1 MNQKVINII
10 LAAGIVISIALF
22 ISNKNQTGASSISKA
37 DVPQSLKI
45 AYVDLDTIQSKY
57 TFYQEKMQ
65 EFEKKKESADRDL
78 NNAFQK
84 IDNERVAFLKRGESI
99 TQAEEENFQRVYQGK
114 MQNLE
119 EQKKNMEN
127 NIADDGIKTMEELRK
142 KMNAFLEEY
151 NKKAKY
157 SFIFS
162 YSSGMNVLFY
172 KDSAYNITNEVAN
185 GLNEAYKKSGSLNK

>member
-10 LAAGIVISIALF
+10 LAAGILISLALF
-22 ISNKNQTGASSISKA
+22 ISNKNQTGSSSTTKVG
-37 DVPQSLKI
+37 VPQSLKI
-45 AYVDLDTIQSKY
+45 AYVDLDSIQSKY

-78 NNAFQK
+78 NSAFQK

-99 TQAEEENFQRVYQGK
+99 TQAEAENFQRVYQGK

-119 EQKKNMEN
+119 EQKKIMEN
-127 NIADDGIKTMEELRK
+127 NIAEDGLKTMEELRK
-142 KMNAFLEEY
+142 KMNDYLEEY
-151 NKKAKY
+151 NKKATY

-162 YSSGMNVLFY
+162 YSAGMNVLFY
-172 KDSAYNITNEVAN
+172 KDSAYNITTEVIE
-185 GLNEAYKKSGSLNK
+185 GLNQSYKKSSSSNK

>member
-10 LAAGIVISIALF
+10 LAAGILISLALF
-22 ISNKNQTGASSISKA
+22 FSNKNQAGAPDKSKV
-37 DVPQSLKI
+37 DVAQSLKV
-45 AYVDLDTIQSKY
+45 AYVDLDTIQSNY

-65 EFEKKKESADRDL
+65 EFEKKKELADRDL

-99 TQAEEENFQRVYQGK
+99 TQAEAENFQRVYQGK

-127 NIADDGIKTMEELRK
+127 NIAEDGLKTMEELRK
-142 KMNAFLEEY
+142 KMNDFLEEY

-162 YSSGMNVLFY
+162 YSTGMNVLFY
-172 KDSAYNITNEVAN
+172 KDSAYNITAEVIE
-185 GLNEAYKKSGSLNK
+185 GLNQSYKKSNSSNK

>member
-10 LAAGIVISIALF
+10 LAAGILVSLVLF
-22 ISNKNQTGASSISKA
+22 ISNKKQAGGTSTTKD
-37 DVPQSLKI
+37 DVSQSLKI

-65 EFEKKKESADRDL
+65 EFEKKKEMADRDL

-84 IDNERVAFLKRGESI
+84 IDNERVAFLKRGELI
-99 TQAEEENFQRVYQGK
+99 TQAEAENFQRVYQGK

-127 NIADDGIKTMEELRK
+127 NIAEDGLKTMEELRN
-142 KMNAFLEEY
+142 KMNDFLEEY

-162 YSSGMNVLFY
+162 YSAGMNVLFY
-172 KDSAYNITNEVAN
+172 KDSAYNITADVVE
-185 GLNEAYKKSGSLNK
+185 GLNQSYKKSNSSNK

>member
-10 LAAGIVISIALF
+10 LAAGILVSLVLF
-22 ISNKNQTGASSISKA
+22 ISNKKQAGGTSTKKD
-37 DVPQSLKI
+37 DVSQSLKI

-65 EFEKKKESADRDL
+65 EFEKKKEMADRDL

-84 IDNERVAFLKRGESI
+84 IDNERVTFLKRGESI
-99 TQAEEENFQRVYQGK
+99 TQAEAENFQRIYQGK

-127 NIADDGIKTMEELRK
+127 NIAEDGLKTMEELRN
-142 KMNAFLEEY
+142 KMNDFLEEY

-162 YSSGMNVLFY
+162 YSAGMNVLFY
-172 KDSAYNITNEVAN
+172 KDSAYNITAEVVE
-185 GLNEAYKKSGSLNK
+185 GLNQSYKKSNSSNK

>member
-10 LAAGIVISIALF
+10 LAAGILISLALF
-22 ISNKNQTGASSISKA
+22 ISNKNQAGASSTSKV
-37 DVPQSLKI
+37 DVAQSLKV

-65 EFEKKKESADRDL
+65 EFEKKKETADRDL

-99 TQAEEENFQRVYQGK
+99 TQAEAENFQRVYQGK

-127 NIADDGIKTMEELRK
+127 DIAEDGLKTMEELRN
-142 KMNAFLEEY
+142 KMNDFLEEY

-162 YSSGMNVLFY
+162 YSTGMNVLFY
-172 KDSAYNITNEVAN
+172 KDSAYNITAEVIE
-185 GLNEAYKKSGSLNK
+185 GLNQSYKKSNSSNK